1 MTYICIIAALVL
13 IVIFLLFRI
22 FSIRNNLKNAAEE
35 LAKTREEGYNRQLRI
50 TLNDSVMENL
60 AKEINNNLDYQKSLK
75 LEEEAS
81 RKQLEQSIS
90 DIAHDLRTPLT
101 VIKGNLQLLQGEEL
115 SPKGRECLEIS
126 LKKAETLKNMVD
138 EFFELS
144 VLESDT
150 DRVTLEKLDIVK
162 WLAEFIIENEIFIRE
177 KGLEPEIIFP
187 EKSVYIKANPDML
200 NRVFSNLMT
209 NIFKYAYKAF
219 IVEVKEDAGK
229 CTVKIGN
236 NVKEPDTIDTEHIF
250 DRTYRADKARS
261 IGSAGLGLYIA
272 KLLVE
277 KQSGTI
283 DAEIAED
290 KLIFSIGFNL
300 A

>member
-1 MTYICIIAALVL
+1 MMYIYIIAALLL
-13 IVIFLLFRI
+13 IVIFLMFRI
-22 FSIRNNLKNAAEE
+22 FAIRSNLKNAAEE
-35 LAKTREEGYNRQLRI
+35 LVKTREEGYNRQLKI
-50 TLNDSVMENL
+50 TLNDSAMENL
-60 AKEINNNLDYQKSLK
+60 AREINNNLDYQKNLK

-81 RKQLEQSIS
+81 RRQLEQSIS

-115 SPKGRECLEIS
+115 SPKGRDCLEIS
-126 LKKAETLKNMVD
+126 TKKAETLKNMVD

-150 DRVTLEKLDIVK
+150 DRVALEKIDIVK

-177 KGLEPEIIFP
+177 KGLEPDIRFP

-219 IVEVKEDAGK
+219 IVEVKEDDGK
-229 CTVKIGN
+229 CTIKIGN
-236 NVKEPDTIDTEHIF
+236 NVKGDDTIDTERIF

-277 KQSGTI
+277 KQNASI

-290 KLIFSIGFNL
+290 KLIFSIEFNI